1 MAEASRER
9 GIAARTTPDSKRVS
23 GWQNFLSSVH
33 THAFDHLAAYHQHL
47 LKQRMSHMEALK
59 RIARA
64 LACELY
70 RFMKAQHQEAA
81 QQKGKPWFLQ

>member
-1 MAEASRER
+1 
-9 GIAARTTPDSKRVS
+9 
-23 GWQNFLSSVH
+23 
-33 THAFDHLAAYHQHL
+33 
-47 LKQRMSHMEALK
+47 LK